1 MVIVFPIRKIFEH
14 RGLNVGVPD
23 IFRGDHKNRVNYRDR
38 NELMVSDLDA
48 RKALK
53 DRSGTRQW
61 ERVLCRGH
69 VPEVRTHG
77 CNKAGS
83 DNVDES
89 CQEKRKRETRHT
101 SSADTG
107 RGQLMR

>member
-23 IFRGDHKNRVNYRDR
+23 IFRGDHKNRINYRDR
-38 NELMVSDLDA
+38 DELMVSDLDV

-53 DRSGTRQW
+53 AQGQEWYLTW
-61 ERVLCRGH
+61 ERVLCQGH
-69 VPEVRTHG
+69 IPKVRMHG

-83 DNVDES
+83 NDVDES
-89 CQEKRKRETRHT
+89 CQSRHN
-101 SSADTG
+101 
-107 RGQLMR
+107 LC